1 MLRTRKWR
9 NRGDSI
15 RCDICKTKEEII
27 MICAIM
33 GEPHVDLDLL
43 EKYCSK
49 IDVNITNKDG
59 TYKSLYDLLMDLSN
73 IANSWKFYFIKNNY
87 IKENTYYG

>member
-1 MLRTRKWR
+1 
-9 NRGDSI
+9 
-15 RCDICKTKEEII
+15 

-43 EKYCSK
+43 EKYCSR

-59 TYKSLYDLLMDLSN
+59 TYKSLYDLLTDLSD
-73 IANSWKFYFIKNNY
+73 IAN
-87 IKENTYYG
+87 G